1 MNIQNTRRLA
11 AISREL
17 HAIARKEER
26 RRMAALRSRPPRW
39 KQELESKLPEKVYAG
54 LESAFCKAFSLVFQ
68 KGSPLLEKT
77 FRKEEILADHRVS
90 DEAVR
95 RRGSRSEL
103 RYMKK
108 SAGYANLGNLTMT
121 TVEGIGLG
129 ALGIGLPD
137 IVLFIATLLKGIYE
151 TALHYG
157 YSYESRAEQM
167 LILKMMEASLASGED
182 WERLHTE
189 VDKLL
194 VHGPTPVSDEVFA
207 QQLQQT
213 ASAFAMDM
221 LLLKFIQGL
230 PVVGILGGAAN
241 GIYYQKVMRSVDV
254 KYRKRYL
261 WQILK
266 QERTRK

>member
-11 AISREL
+11 AVMREL
-17 HAIARKEER
+17 HTIARKEER
-26 RRMAALRSRPPRW
+26 KRMTALQAKPARW
-39 KQELESKLPEKVYAG
+39 RQELESRLPEKVYAG

-77 FRKEEILADHRVS
+77 FRKEAILADHRVS
-90 DEAVR
+90 DDAVR

-108 SAGYANLGNLTMT
+108 SAGYANLGNLTLT

-129 ALGIGLPD
+129 ALGIGIPD
-137 IVLFIATLLKGIYE
+137 IVLFIATLLKGIYQ
-151 TALHYG
+151 TALNYG

-167 LILKMMEASLASGED
+167 LILKMMEASLAGGED
-182 WERLHTE
+182 WEKLNTA
-189 VDKLL
+189 VDNLL
-194 VHGPTPVSDEVFA
+194 VHGPVPVSDEVFN

-213 ASAFAMDM
+213 ASAFALDM

-230 PVVGILGGAAN
+230 PVVGIVGGAAN
-241 GIYYQKVMRSVDV
+241 PVYYQKVMGCVQL

-261 WQILK
+261 WQVLK
-266 QERTRK
+266 EERQKK